1 MEETLYTGYV
11 YMIYNDVND
20 KVYIGETLQKIS
32 TRFKQHLQMAF
43 KEKRR
48 YDTHLYRAIRK
59 YGKEH
64 FFIKELDKVI
74 GTDRNQI
81 KKEIQRLEVLY
92 VEKYNSFKA
101 GYNCNSGGGE
111 GARIPS
117 EEIKQ
122 KEREAKL
129 NMPNLSEFMANARA
143 HQDLRVSINMYDFN
157 TGKLL
162 ETFESIK
169 EAAIKYN
176 KDGSTITKICKGKT
190 NYLRIANTKV
200 TFRYKSEIYIP
211 KYTVECFT
219 DSLGTIESFVDASDG
234 AKKYKIDPSA
244 LTRCCKGKSESAG
257 KYNNEK
263 LKWRYVK

>member
-1 MEETLYTGYV
+1 
-11 YMIYNDVND
+11 
-20 KVYIGETLQKIS
+20 
-32 TRFKQHLQMAF
+32 MAF
-43 KEKRR
+43 REKRK

-64 FFIKELDKVI
+64 FFIKELDSVT

-101 GYNCNSGGGE
+101 GYNCNSGDGE

-157 TGKLL
+157 IGELL

-169 EAAIKYN
+169 EAATKYN
-176 KDGSTITKICKGKT
+176 KDGSAITKICKGK
-190 NYLRIANTKV
+190 N
-200 TFRYKSEIYIP
+200 
-211 KYTVECFT
+211 
-219 DSLGTIESFVDASDG
+219 
-234 AKKYKIDPSA
+234 
-244 LTRCCKGKSESAG
+244 
-257 KYNNEK
+257 
-263 LKWRYVK
+263 

>member
-1 MEETLYTGYV
+1 
-11 YMIYNDVND
+11 
-20 KVYIGETLQKIS
+20 
-32 TRFKQHLQMAF
+32 MAF
-43 KEKRR
+43 REKRK

-64 FFIKELDKVI
+64 FFIKE
-74 GTDRNQI
+74 
-81 KKEIQRLEVLY
+81 
-92 VEKYNSFKA
+92 
-101 GYNCNSGGGE
+101 
-111 GARIPS
+111 
-117 EEIKQ
+117 
-122 KEREAKL
+122 
-129 NMPNLSEFMANARA
+129 
-143 HQDLRVSINMYDFN
+143 
-157 TGKLL
+157 
-162 ETFESIK
+162 
-169 EAAIKYN
+169 AATKYN
-176 KDGSTITKICKGKT
+176 KDGSAITKICKGKT